1 MKKYLLKQ
9 WAGISFIHWLI
20 GLPLGMYLATYPL
33 AQWFFYKLAIALWV
47 FLSGLILSF
56 WTIYLLSWALP
67 AFARAIMQL
76 RISVFKTIHRL
87 GQATTLLIL
96 LIGAVR
102 LLPGVWTEGD
112 FFHLPDRSLFWI
124 MQAIAIAQGLH
135 HFFYKFTS
143 GSSSRLDGLLDQIE
157 RGKPIDWQSPVGGS
171 IGVELRRLH
180 RFRST
185 SAYKVQP

>member
-9 WAGISFIHWLI
+9 WVGISFIHWLI
-20 GLPLGMYLATYPL
+20 GLTFGIYLATFPF
-33 AQWFFYKLAIALWV
+33 AQCFFYKLAIALWV
-47 FLSGLILSF
+47 LLSSLILSF
-56 WTIYLLSWALP
+56 WTIYLLSWAFP
-67 AFARAIMQL
+67 AFARTIMPFRMPVLKAIY
-76 RISVFKTIHRL
+76 RL

-102 LLPGVWTEGD
+102 LLPGVWTEEE
-112 FFHLPDRSLFWI
+112 FFHLPDGSLFWI
-124 MQAIAIAQGLH
+124 MQSIAISQGLH

-143 GSSSRLDGLLDQIE
+143 GSPSRLDGLLDQIE
-157 RGKPIDWQSPVGGS
+157 RGKPIDWQYPVGGS
-171 IGVELRRLH
+171 IGVELRRLR